1 MYEMNRTG
9 NSVKS
14 KNSCLTLRGGGEKN
28 GETANGYEVSLGVMK
43 RGSNIRLWRCLH
55 NSINTLKT
63 TELYTLDVGEFRLHN
78 FYLSRAIKKESFRVY
93 INLRKSRFQSKEYY
107 QIFFKSYFTMKKEAI
122 HQEDITI
129 LNVYIPN
136 NRASK
141 T

>member
-1 MYEMNRTG
+1 M
-9 NSVKS
+9 
-14 KNSCLTLRGGGEKN
+14 
-28 GETANGYEVSLGVMK
+28 GVMK
-43 RGSNIRLWRCLH
+43 RGSNIRLRRCFY

-78 FYLSRAIKKESFRVY
+78 LYLSRAIKKKESFSVY
-93 INLRKSRFQSKEYY
+93 INFRKSRFQSKEYY
-107 QIFFKSYFTMKKEAI
+107 QVFFKSYFIMKGKAI

-129 LNVYIPN
+129 LNPYAPD